1 MTIAGFNAEAP
12 HARAAT
18 LPALQYFRAVA
29 AILVVL
35 YHAACVF
42 GPGGYQPERSWE
54 AVFLFGHAG
63 VELFFVLSGFII
75 CWIHY
80 DRIGARGEVPGYIRK
95 RLVRI
100 YPPVALVVVAWAALS
115 LAAGV
120 PMRPIEYLVS
130 LTLIPFDFAYAP
142 PALWTLTHEMAFYA
156 LFLLAFIRR
165 WLFIVT
171 LLVWGVAGYALVMV
185 PGLADGRTIPPLIGS
200 GYAFL
205 FSLGVLAF
213 FIVRARPAIPALG
226 RVALGLLA
234 LGIFAWAATRDV
246 ALQVGPVAPDG
257 TERAARALTPLF
269 GIAATIWVV
278 ILADPAIRLRGR
290 AHAVMMLLGNAS
302 YAIYLWHEI
311 PQRVLGRLIGSVGLG
326 GPDMRGVAV
335 ALIVISGVV
344 LGVLVYQFVERP
356 LLGRI
361 NAMLD
366 ARAARRDAT
375 QTGRSTPAT

>member
-1 MTIAGFNAEAP
+1 MTIAGFTAEAR
-12 HARAAT
+12 HGRAAT
-18 LPALQYFRAVA
+18 LPALQYFRAIA

-42 GPGGYQPERSWE
+42 GPGGYQPIRSWE
-54 AVFLFGHAG
+54 VGLMFGHAG

-80 DRIGARGEVPGYIRK
+80 DRIGAHGEVPSYIRK

-115 LAAGV
+115 FAAGM

-156 LFLLAFIRR
+156 LFLLAFVRR
-165 WLFIVT
+165 WLFIAA
-171 LLVWGVAGYALVMV
+171 LLAWGVAGYVLTMV
-185 PGLADGRTIPPLIGS
+185 PGLSEARAAIPLVGS
-200 GYAFL
+200 AYAFL
-205 FSLGVLAF
+205 FSLGVVAF
-213 FIVRARPAIPALG
+213 FIVRARPTLPAWS
-226 RVALGLLA
+226 RVALGVFA
-234 LGIFAWAATRDV
+234 LVIFAWAATRDV
-246 ALQVGPVAPDG
+246 ALQLGPIPTEG
-257 TERAARALTPLF
+257 GGERAARALTPWF
-269 GIAATIWVV
+269 GIAAMIWVV
-278 ILADPAIRLRGR
+278 VLADPAIRFRGR
-290 AHAVMMLLGNAS
+290 LHAVMMLLGNAS

-311 PQRVLGRLIGSVGLG
+311 PQRVLGRLIGNVGLA
-326 GPDMRGVAV
+326 GPETRVIAIG
-335 ALIVISGVV
+335 LIVVSGVV

-356 LLGRI
+356 LLRRI

-366 ARAARRDAT
+366 ARAARRTAP
-375 QTGRSTPAT
+375 QTA

>member
-1 MTIAGFNAEAP
+1 MGGNASILSESS
-12 HARAAT
+12 T
-18 LPALQYFRAVA
+18 KLLPSLQYFRAVA
-29 AILVVL
+29 AILVVA

-42 GPGGYQPERSWE
+42 GPGGYQPIRSWE
-54 AVFLFGHAG
+54 VGLMFGHAG

-80 DRIGARGEVPGYIRK
+80 DRIGTAGEVPSYIRK

-100 YPPVALVVVAWAALS
+100 YPPVALVVIAWAALS
-115 LAAGV
+115 FAAGM

-165 WLFIVT
+165 WLFIAA
-171 LLVWGVAGYALVMV
+171 LLAWGVGGYVLTMV
-185 PGLADGRTIPPLIGS
+185 PGLSEARAAIPLIGS
-200 GYAFL
+200 AYAFL

-213 FIVRARPAIPALG
+213 FIVRARLAIPAWG
-226 RVALGLLA
+226 KVVLGLLGLA
-234 LGIFAWAATRDV
+234 IFAWAATRDV
-246 ALQVGPVAPDG
+246 ALQLGPVAPEG
-257 TERAARALTPLF
+257 AERAARALTPWF

-278 ILADPAIRLRGR
+278 LLADPAIRFRGR
-290 AHAVMMLLGNAS
+290 LHTVMMLLGNAS

-311 PQRVLGRLIGSVGLG
+311 PQRVLGRLIGSVGLA
-326 GPDMRGVAV
+326 GPETRIVAMT
-335 ALIVISGVV
+335 LIIGSGVV

-356 LLGRI
+356 LLRWI
-361 NAMLD
+361 NARLD
-366 ARAARRDAT
+366 TRAQRTAPTVTA
-375 QTGRSTPAT
+375 A

>member
-1 MTIAGFNAEAP
+1 MTIAGTAADARLE
-12 HARAAT
+12 RAAT

-29 AILVVL
+29 AILVVA

-42 GPGGYQPERSWE
+42 GPGGYQPIRSWE
-54 AVFLFGHAG
+54 VGLMFGHAG

-80 DRIGARGEVPGYIRK
+80 DRIGAAGEVPAYIRK

-100 YPPVALVVVAWAALS
+100 YPPVALVVIAWAALS
-115 LAAGV
+115 FAAGM

-165 WLFIVT
+165 WLFIVA
-171 LLVWGVAGYALVMV
+171 LLAWGVAGYVLTMV
-185 PGLADGRTIPPLIGS
+185 PGLSEARAAIPLVGS
-200 GYAFL
+200 AYAFL

-213 FIVRARPAIPALG
+213 FIVRARLAIPVWG
-226 RVALGLLA
+226 KIALGLLG
-234 LGIFAWAATRDV
+234 LVIFAWAASRDV
-246 ALQVGPVAPDG
+246 ALQLGPVAPEG
-257 TERAARALTPLF
+257 AERAARALTPWF

-278 ILADPAIRLRGR
+278 VLADPAIRFGGR
-290 AHAVMMLLGNAS
+290 LHAVMMLLGNAS

-311 PQRVLGRLIGSVGLG
+311 PQRVLGRLIGSVGLA
-326 GPDMRGVAV
+326 GPETRVIAM
-335 ALIVISGVV
+335 ALIVGSGVV

-356 LLGRI
+356 LLRWI
-361 NAMLD
+361 NARLD
-366 ARAARRDAT
+366 ARAQRTAPAT
-375 QTGRSTPAT
+375 TPA

>member
-1 MTIAGFNAEAP
+1 MVENPSVLGSSSTKL
-12 HARAAT
+12 
-18 LPALQYFRAVA
+18 LPSLQYFRAAA

-42 GPGGYQPERSWE
+42 GPGGYQPVRSWE
-54 AVFLFGHAG
+54 AMFLFGHAG

-80 DRIGARGEVPGYIRK
+80 DRIGAAGEVPGYIRK

-100 YPPVALVVVAWAALS
+100 YPPVALVVIAWAALS
-115 LAAGV
+115 FAAGI

-130 LTLIPFDFAYAP
+130 FTLIPFDFAYAP

-165 WLFIVT
+165 WLFLAA
-171 LLVWGVAGYALVMV
+171 LLAWGVVGYALVMV
-185 PGLADGRTIPPLIGS
+185 PGLAEGRTIPPLVGS
-200 GYAFL
+200 AYAFL

-213 FIVRARPAIPALG
+213 FIVRARPQIPGWG
-226 RVALGLLA
+226 RVALGLLG
-234 LGIFAWAATRDV
+234 LVIFATAATRDV
-246 ALQVGPVAPDG
+246 ALQFGPVAPEG
-257 TERAARALTPLF
+257 AERAARALTPWF

-278 ILADPAIRLRGR
+278 VLADPAIRFRGR
-290 AHAVMMLLGNAS
+290 LHEAMMLLGNAS

-311 PQRVLGRLIGSVGLG
+311 PQRVLGRLIGSVGLAG
-326 GPDMRGVAV
+326 AETRAIAV
-335 ALIVISGVV
+335 ALIVGSGVV

-356 LLGRI
+356 LLRWI
-361 NAMLD
+361 NARLD
-366 ARAARRDAT
+366 ARARRTA
-375 QTGRSTPAT
+375 AA

>member
-1 MTIAGFNAEAP
+1 MVGNASVL
-12 HARAAT
+12 T
-18 LPALQYFRAVA
+18 DSSTKLLPSLQYFRAVA

-42 GPGGYQPERSWE
+42 GPGGYQPVQSWE
-54 AVFLFGHAG
+54 AMFLFGHAG

-80 DRIGARGEVPGYIRK
+80 DRIGAAGEVPSYIRK

-100 YPPVALVVVAWAALS
+100 YPPVALVVIAWAALS
-115 LAAGV
+115 FAAGM

-165 WLFIVT
+165 WLFIAA
-171 LLVWGVAGYALVMV
+171 LLAWGVVGYALVMV
-185 PGLADGRTIPPLIGS
+185 PVLAEGRTIPPLVGS
-200 GYAFL
+200 AYAFL

-213 FIVRARPAIPALG
+213 FIVRARLAIPAWG
-226 RVALGLLA
+226 KVALGLLG
-234 LGIFAWAATRDV
+234 LVIFAWAATRDV
-246 ALQVGPVAPDG
+246 ALQLGPVAPEG
-257 TERAARALTPLF
+257 AERAARALTPWF
-269 GIAATIWVV
+269 GVAATIWVV
-278 ILADPAIRLRGR
+278 VLADPPIRFRGR
-290 AHAVMMLLGNAS
+290 MHAVMMLLGNAS

-311 PQRVLGRLIGSVGLG
+311 PQRVLGRLIGSVGLA
-326 GPDMRGVAV
+326 GPETRVIAI
-335 ALIVISGVV
+335 ALIVGSGVV

-356 LLGRI
+356 LLRWI
-361 NAMLD
+361 NARLD
-366 ARAARRDAT
+366 ARSRNAAA
-375 QTGRSTPAT
+375 A

>member
-1 MTIAGFNAEAP
+1 MTIAGFTTDAG

-18 LPALQYFRAVA
+18 LPALQYFRALA
-29 AILVVL
+29 AILVVA

-42 GPGGYQPERSWE
+42 GPGGYQPVRSWE
-54 AVFLFGHAG
+54 VGLMFGHAG

-80 DRIGARGEVPGYIRK
+80 DRIGAAGEVPAYIRK

-100 YPPVALVVVAWAALS
+100 YPPVALVVIAWAVLS
-115 LAAGV
+115 FVGGM

-130 LTLIPFDFAYAP
+130 LTLIPFDFTYAP

-165 WLFIVT
+165 WLFIAT
-171 LLVWGVAGYALVMV
+171 LLAWGVAGYVLTMV
-185 PGLADGRTIPPLIGS
+185 PGLSEATAGLPLVGS
-200 GYAFL
+200 AYAFL

-213 FIVRARPAIPALG
+213 FIVRARPQIPAWG
-226 RVALGLLA
+226 KIALGLLGLA
-234 LGIFAWAATRDV
+234 VFAWAASRDV
-246 ALQVGPVAPDG
+246 ALLLGPVPPEGA
-257 TERAARALTPLF
+257 ERAARALTPWF

-278 ILADPAIRLRGR
+278 LLADPAIRFRGR
-290 AHAVMMLLGNAS
+290 LHAVMMLLGNAS

-311 PQRVLGRLIGSVGLG
+311 PQRVLGRLVGSVGLA
-326 GPDMRGVAV
+326 GPETRVIAM
-335 ALIVISGVV
+335 ALIIGSGVV

-356 LLGRI
+356 LLRWI
-361 NAMLD
+361 NARLD
-366 ARAARRDAT
+366 ARAQRAVPTVTA
-375 QTGRSTPAT
+375 A

>member
-1 MTIAGFNAEAP
+1 MSIAGFTAAP
-12 HARAAT
+12 GHTRAAT

-54 AVFLFGHAG
+54 SVFLFGHAG

-80 DRIGARGEVPGYIRK
+80 DRIGVAGEVPGYIRK

-100 YPPVALVVVAWAALS
+100 YPPVALVVIAWAALS
-115 LAAGV
+115 LAAGM
-120 PMRPIEYLVS
+120 PMQPIEYLVS

-165 WLFIVT
+165 WLFIVA
-171 LLVWGVAGYALVMV
+171 LLAWGVVGYALVMV
-185 PGLADGRTIPPLIGS
+185 PGLAEGRTIPPLVGS
-200 GYAFL
+200 AYAFL
-205 FSLGVLAF
+205 FTLGVAAF
-213 FIVRARPAIPALG
+213 LIVRARPTIPAWG
-226 RVALGLLA
+226 RVALGLLGLA
-234 LGIFAWAATRDV
+234 IFAWAASRDV
-246 ALQVGPVAPDG
+246 ALQLGSVAPEG
-257 TERAARALTPLF
+257 AERAARALTPWF

-278 ILADPAIRLRGR
+278 ILADPAIRLKGR
-290 AHAVMMLLGNAS
+290 VHGLMMLLGNAS

-311 PQRVLGRLIGSVGLG
+311 PQRVLGRLIGSVGLA
-326 GPDMRGVAV
+326 GPEMRVIAV
-335 ALIVISGVV
+335 GLIVVSGVV

-356 LLGRI
+356 LLRRI

-366 ARAARRDAT
+366 ARAARREAA
-375 QTGRSTPAT
+375 RVV

>member
-1 MTIAGFNAEAP
+1 MSIAGFTEAP
-12 HARAAT
+12 GHARAAT

-42 GPGGYQPERSWE
+42 GPGGYQPVRAWE
-54 AVFLFGHAG
+54 AMFLFGHAG

-80 DRIGARGEVPGYIRK
+80 DRIGAAGEVPGYIRK

-100 YPPVALVVVAWAALS
+100 YPPVALVVIAWAALS
-115 LAAGV
+115 FAAGM

-165 WLFIVT
+165 WLFIAA
-171 LLVWGVAGYALVMV
+171 LLAWGVTGYALVMV
-185 PGLADGRTIPPLIGS
+185 PGLAEGRTIPPLVGS
-200 GYAFL
+200 AYAFL
-205 FSLGVLAF
+205 FTFGVVAF
-213 FIVRARPAIPALG
+213 LIVRARPAIPAWG
-226 RVALGLLA
+226 RVALGLIGLA
-234 LGIFAWAATRDV
+234 IFAWAASRDV
-246 ALQVGPVAPDG
+246 ALQLGQVAPESA
-257 TERAARALTPLF
+257 ERAARALTPWF

-278 ILADPAIRLRGR
+278 ILADPAIRLKGR
-290 AHAVMMLLGNAS
+290 AHGLMMLLGNAS

-311 PQRVLGRLIGSVGLG
+311 PQRVLGRLIGSVGLA
-326 GPDMRGVAV
+326 GPEMRVVAIG
-335 ALIVISGVV
+335 LIVVSGVV

-356 LLGRI
+356 LLRRI

-366 ARAARRDAT
+366 ARAARREAA
-375 QTGRSTPAT
+375 RAV

>member
-1 MTIAGFNAEAP
+1 MMVGNASVLSSSSAKL
-12 HARAAT
+12 
-18 LPALQYFRAVA
+18 LPSLQYFRAVA

-54 AVFLFGHAG
+54 AAFLFGHAG

-80 DRIGARGEVPGYIRK
+80 DRIGAAGEVAGYIRK

-100 YPPVALVVVAWAALS
+100 YPPVALVVIAWAALS
-115 LAAGV
+115 FAAGQ

-130 LTLIPFDFAYAP
+130 FTLIPFDFAYAP

-156 LFLLAFIRR
+156 LFLFAFIRR
-165 WLFIVT
+165 WLFLAA
-171 LLVWGVAGYALVMV
+171 LLAWGVVGYALVMV
-185 PGLADGRTIPPLIGS
+185 PGLADGRAIPPLVES

-205 FSLGVLAF
+205 FSLGVAAF
-213 FIVRARPAIPALG
+213 FIVRARPPISPRGRIAL
-226 RVALGLLA
+226 AMLGFA
-234 LGIFAWAATRDV
+234 IFAWAASRDV
-246 ALQVGPVAPDG
+246 GLQLGPIPADG
-257 TERAARALTPLF
+257 GERAARALTPWF

-278 ILADPAIRLRGR
+278 ILADPAVRLRGR
-290 AHAVMMLLGNAS
+290 LHAVMMLLGNAS

-311 PQRVLGRLIGSVGLG
+311 PQRVLGRLIGSVGLA
-326 GPDMRGVAV
+326 GPEMRPVAI
-335 ALIVISGVV
+335 ALIVGSGVV

-356 LLGRI
+356 LLRWI
-361 NAMLD
+361 NDRLD
-366 ARAARRDAT
+366 ARTHSMGAA
-375 QTGRSTPAT
+375 